1 MKQYFIQ
8 PRVARATFREAEPM
22 SYKRKLLCTGLAGLL
37 VSTVLPAAAMA
48 QASPDMTSRLL
59 ISILVKKGVL
69 SPADAQSIL
78 QEATQEAALAATNA
92 ATTPAPAAPDSGVTA
107 TSSVTPDG
115 TIHVTYVPKIVREQ
129 IAQQVTHQVLAQ
141 EQAEGYAMPAEIP
154 GWLNRVTVFGDF
166 RSRYESDLF
175 PHGNDITGAFPN
187 FNSINTGSPYDI
199 SSGNNNFPASNNV
212 NENRSRFLVRARLGV
227 RADLGDGF
235 NAEFRLATGQTNSPV
250 SENTTLGAAPGGAQG
265 GDFSKFTAYI
275 DRANL
280 TYTPP
285 LGPDAKATLSVG
297 RFDPP
302 FFATNLLFADDLAFD
317 GVAASGSYDFGGL
330 TPFMTLGAFPTYNTD
345 ASFASNQPSKFPSH
359 DKWLL
364 AAQAGAAFNIIDN
377 LTAKLG
383 LADYAFTNIAG
394 KLSAPCTV
402 LTTADA
408 CSTDDDRPAFAQNG
422 NTYMALRNI
431 VATTANNNGTTSQ
444 YQYFG
449 LASNFNILAITGRAD
464 YNAYAPAHLWVIGEY
479 VNNTAFN
486 ARDVA
491 AKAVNNRGPVAAG
504 NSTGAYA
511 GGNTGYY
518 ITGAVGQQELKQR
531 WDWNVSLGYKYLQSD
546 AVVDGLTDSDFGL
559 GGTNLKGYILAG
571 NLALNKRV
579 SVRLRYLSA
588 DAIAGPTYRA
598 DVFQFDLNGK
608 F

>member
-1 MKQYFIQ
+1 
-8 PRVARATFREAEPM
+8 M
-22 SYKRKLLCTGLAGLL
+22 SYKRKLLCSGLAGL
-37 VSTVLPAAAMA
+37 VLSATLPVAAMA
-48 QASPDMTSRLL
+48 QTSPDMTSRLL

-69 SPADAQSIL
+69 SAADAQSIL

-92 ATTPAPAAPDSGVTA
+92 ATTAPPAPQSTVTA

-129 IAQQVTHQVLAQ
+129 IAQQVTQQVLSQ
-141 EQAEGYAMPAEIP
+141 EQAQGYAMPSEIP
-154 GWLNRVTVFGDF
+154 GWLNRITVFGDI
-166 RSRYESDLF
+166 RGRYESDLF
-175 PHGNDITGAFPN
+175 PHGNDTTGAFPN
-187 FNSINTGSPYDI
+187 FNAINTGSPYDI
-199 SSGNNNFPASNNV
+199 SSANNNFPASNNV
-212 NENRSRFLVRARLGV
+212 NEDRTRFLLRARLGV
-227 RADLGDGF
+227 EADLGNGF
-235 NAEFRLATGQTNSPV
+235 ATEFRLATGQTNSPV
-250 SENTTLGAAPGGAQG
+250 SENTTLGAAPSGAQG
-265 GDFSKFTAYI
+265 GDFSKFSAYI

-280 TYTPP
+280 TYTPN
-285 LGPDAKATLSVG
+285 LGPDAKARFSFG

-317 GVAASGSYDFGGL
+317 GVAASGSYDFGGV
-330 TPFMTLGAFPTYNTD
+330 TPFVILGAFPTYNTD
-345 ASFASNQPSKFPSH
+345 ASFASNQTVKFPSH
-359 DKWLL
+359 DKYLL
-364 AAQAGAAFNIIDN
+364 AAQAGAEFKITDG

-402 LTTADA
+402 LSTADA

-431 VATTANNNGTTSQ
+431 IATTANQNGTVNQ

-449 LASNFNILAITGRAD
+449 LASNFNVLAITGRAD
-464 YNAYAPAHLWVIGEY
+464 YNAYDPAHLWVIGEY

-486 ARDVA
+486 VKDVA
-491 AKAVNNRGPVAAG
+491 AKAVNNRGPVTG
-504 NSTGAYA
+504 SNSTGAYA

-518 ITGAVGQQELKQR
+518 ITGAVGQQEMKQR

-571 NLALNKRV
+571 NLAVNPRV
-579 SVRLRYLSA
+579 WLRLRYLSA